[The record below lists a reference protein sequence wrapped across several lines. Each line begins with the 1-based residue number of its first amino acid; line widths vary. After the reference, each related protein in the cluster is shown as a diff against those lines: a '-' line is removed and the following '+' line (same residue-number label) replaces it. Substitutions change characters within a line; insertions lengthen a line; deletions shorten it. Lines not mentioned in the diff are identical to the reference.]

1 MTMPKLDVK
10 DILKYDTTCTI
21 DMVVENLLIIREEQ
35 SDELYASIITG
46 GRVNPNMLYG
56 FIAAYMMIRDAM
68 IKAECNE
75 LEKLVDASH

>member
-1 MTMPKLDVK
+1 
-10 DILKYDTTCTI
+10 
-21 DMVVENLLIIREEQ
+21 
-35 SDELYASIITG
+35 
-46 GRVNPNMLYG
+46 MLYG